1 MGSVV
6 RLKHVLSAMKFFFA
20 LLLLLGISICAR
32 AQGGIGNKPRNDL
45 VLLGVT
51 ERDSLADEMFARIT
65 DLKRYALAGQAD
77 SAALMIS
84 WPGAPKDSLRWTRYV
99 NVQNPDEKAR
109 VTSILDRL
117 NKLFHDYPDTKRE
130 YFAIFKEKASPA
142 GRRYHY
148 QIHHV
153 NGSKQKMVSWA
164 FYGIGDKL
172 ALGDFN

>member
-1 MGSVV
+1 
-6 RLKHVLSAMKFFFA
+6 MKAFYA
-20 LLLLLGISICAR
+20 LLFASVLAPSIIH
-32 AQGGIGNKPRNDL
+32 AQGGIGNKPRTDL
-45 VLLGVT
+45 VLLGAV
-51 ERDSLADEMFARIT
+51 ERDSMADEMFARIM
-65 DLKRYALAGQAD
+65 DLKRYALANQVD

-84 WPGAPKDSLRWTRYV
+84 WPGQPKDSLRWTRLV
-99 NVQNPDEKAR
+99 NMGVLEEKTR
-109 VTSILDRL
+109 VTTILDRITR
-117 NKLFHDYPDTKRE
+117 LFHDFPDTKRE

-153 NGSKQKMVSWA
+153 NGGKQKMVSWA